1 METHLTHYKVQEDS
15 KRTYTKCFT
24 KIKNYPLN
32 PMTRSL
38 MVAAFV
44 VMAGNIL
51 RAQSYVHH

>member
-1 METHLTHYKVQEDS
+1 METHLTHKVQEDLR
-15 KRTYTKCFT
+15 RTYTKCFT
-24 KIKNYPLN
+24 KINYPLN

-51 RAQSYVHH
+51 RTQSYIHH